1 MNTKATTHPQT
12 ETQAYTIDTW
22 CSICENKPDNPPWP
36 QHKYL
41 KPWWCSFSSFV
52 SIPKHGSSL
61 FPFLYFLKSKADWD
75 RFLWMCYSGELLT
88 TLTMAGKPSSVIW
101 CQRIQATV
109 SQTPQRKFTLDLWQG
124 DLISKNSYNRVYIIN
139 SSCVLFSQLSSESR
153 LHPECNTAHFMCAIT
168 VFKWTA
174 AHSTEARSGDTAA
187 SHGHKH
193 TFIALSCTVSQG
205 FGISVES
212 GRGSV
217 NRVETEN
224 VHLLNAI
231 KKPLCSMTHY
241 VSHKLTYSEDPAFCR
256 HT

>member
-1 MNTKATTHPQT
+1 MVPPYFLFFIFLKAKQT
-12 ETQAYTIDTW
+12 ETDSCGCVIQ
-22 CSICENKPDNPPWP
+22 ENCWP
-36 QHKYL
+36 
-41 KPWWCSFSSFV
+41 
-52 SIPKHGSSL
+52 
-61 FPFLYFLKSKADWD
+61 
-75 RFLWMCYSGELLT
+75 
-88 TLTMAGKPSSVIW
+88 
-101 CQRIQATV
+101 
-109 SQTPQRKFTLDLWQG
+109 LWQWLANRVPSFG
-124 DLISKNSYNRVYIIN
+124 ANAYKPQCHRPHRENSLWTSGRVTWYQKNSYNRVYIIN
-139 SSCVLFSQLSSESR
+139 SSFVLFSQLSSESR